1 MCSEPSTFLAL
12 LLLLLFAFF
21 LFLKMYLCALL
32 IAISNFMIHVFLS
45 LIASIYGS
53 EDRPQ
58 GCTHV
63 KHAFYHQPALSPL
76 THYFFFMVSLL
87 SSA

>member
-1 MCSEPSTFLAL
+1 MCSELSTFLAL

-63 KHAFYHQPALSPL
+63 KHAFYH
-76 THYFFFMVSLL
+76 
-87 SSA
+87 